1 MQSFLSSRPVLKSD
15 KAPTTGEPEPGFQPL
30 YTPGRKESLDKPEAA
45 GIAAGPLSEP
55 RIEVVN
61 GDGRINRII
70 VTCTC
75 CKRIELDCEY

>member
-1 MQSFLSSRPVLKSD
+1 MQNFLTSRPVLKTERTS
-15 KAPTTGEPEPGFQPL
+15 APLESASEFQPL
-30 YTPGRKESLDKPEAA
+30 YTPGRNESVDKPEAA
-45 GIAAGPLSEP
+45 GIVAGPLAEP
-55 RIEVVN
+55 RVEIVN